1 MEIKCSWV
9 RHKAKPPPH
18 PKKKKKK
25 KNTKTNNP
33 PKKKTNPD
41 VSSHGSCDK
50 IKKSFILH
58 VTAVMCLK
66 RASHVPPGRN
76 AL

>member
-9 RHKAKPPPH
+9 RHKAIPPP
-18 PKKKKKK
+18 PKKKEKKK
-25 KNTKTNNP
+25 KNTTN
-33 PKKKTNPD
+33 KQSTHKKTNTE

-50 IKKSFILH
+50 IKKPFIL
-58 VTAVMCLK
+58 TAVIVSKSCIP
-66 RASHVPPGRN
+66 SPPGRN